1 MLSVSAARAVAETL
15 RGSLPLADTLAAAA
29 SDLRTAFGARGIAL
43 IVRRDGRAMRGQ
55 AGELDVEPRAISLS
69 DADVDAEALLLVS
82 ADVEIPDDVVLVL
95 SLALTARF
103 LAESAQTDGLTGVAN
118 RRTFDAVLR
127 EEWLRAARERTP
139 LAIAILDIDYFKI
152 YNDRHGHLAG
162 DAVLRRVAHAA
173 SATLQ
178 RAGDRFARYGGEE
191 FAVILPATSLAGGI
205 AAAERIRAAVTALAI
220 AHPVGK
226 AGRLTVSAG
235 VAAIVPAHDDS
246 PDALL
251 EAADRELYRAKAAGR
266 DRVAADGYAS
276 AGDAG
281 PALPQP
287 FSALVGRDADIA
299 AVDDAIDHSRVVTIA
314 GQAGV
319 GKTRL
324 ALAVAH

>member
-1 MLSVSAARAVAETL
+1 MLSVSATRAIAETL
-15 RGSLPLADTLAAAA
+15 RSALPLADTLAGAA
-29 SDLRTAFGARGIAL
+29 SELRTALGARGIAL
-43 IVRRDGRAMRGQ
+43 GVRREDRAMRGQ
-55 AGELDVEPRAISLS
+55 PGALDDDPHAISHS
-69 DADVDAEALLLVS
+69 DADVDADATLLVS
-82 ADVEIPDDVVLVL
+82 GGVHVPDDVVLVL

-118 RRTFDAVLR
+118 RRTFDAALR
-127 EEWLRAARERTP
+127 EEWLRAARESAP
-139 LAIAILDIDYFKI
+139 LAVAILDIDYFKV

-220 AHPVGK
+220 PHPVGK
-226 AGRLTVSAG
+226 GGRLTVSAG
-235 VAAIVPAHDDS
+235 VAATVPAHDQS

-251 EAADRELYRAKAAGR
+251 EAADRELYRAKAEGR
-266 DRVAADGYAS
+266 DRAPADGYAS
-276 AGDAG
+276 ADEPG

-287 FSALVGRDADIA
+287 FSALVGRDVDVD
-299 AVDDAIDHSRVVTIA
+299 AVDAA
-314 GQAGV
+314 
-319 GKTRL
+319 
-324 ALAVAH
+324 